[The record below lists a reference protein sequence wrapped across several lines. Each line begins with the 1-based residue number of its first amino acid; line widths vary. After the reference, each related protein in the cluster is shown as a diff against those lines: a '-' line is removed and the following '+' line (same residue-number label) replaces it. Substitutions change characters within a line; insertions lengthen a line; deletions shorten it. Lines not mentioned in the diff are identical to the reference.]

1 MEKRKA
7 QILIPAVLVI
17 PSLLIFIYLLFETTK
32 ISREKIK
39 QQLALDSAAFIQ
51 MGDYTNFLNRTAYVN
66 GPFPYRIF
74 KQLYDCGG
82 DQMGTMVQRSDE
94 SGEECTFKTFYEAG
108 NFPKYVNDIPGEPP
122 ENRASEFDKSPKWEI
137 KFDDTLRPGIN
148 TANPNLNDELIF
160 LTSDQ
165 AVKLMLF
172 WDPIIGFYKQYAQV
186 YSILGSIEA
195 SQLSIFERLTDNMNF
210 FRKSF
215 YLNAATRECI
225 DNPEL
230 CGNEG
235 LSSWKSVR
243 LRVSN
248 VKMHFIKRIKFWA
261 KSRRTSFP
269 PGYDIVYT
277 NPPLDMT
284 QGAPEGLFQLTTV
297 DVGKL
302 KELKKGY
309 ELEQSWKPGDAS
321 QNYFGVNLNALGTCK
336 TTPSTCVHAT
346 IRSECPAFDNN
357 CVWPNPTPKYQTRLY
372 P

>member
-1 MEKRKA
+1 MIKRKA

-17 PSLLIFIYLLFETTK
+17 PSLLIFIYLLFETAK

-82 DQMGTMVQRSDE
+82 EGMGTMIQRSDE

-108 NFPKYVNDIPGEPP
+108 NFPKYVGDQEGQPP
-122 ENRASEFDKSPKWEI
+122 DPK
-137 KFDDTLRPGIN
+137 KFDGETKWDIRFDDRFRPGIN
-148 TANPNLNDELIF
+148 TPTPNLDEQLIF
-160 LTSDQ
+160 ITADQ
-165 AVKLMLF
+165 ASKLMLF
-172 WDPIIGFYKQYAQV
+172 WDPAIGFYKQYAQV

-195 SQLSIFERLTDNMNF
+195 SQLSVFERLTDNMNF

-215 YLNAATRECI
+215 YLNAATKQCL
-225 DNPEL
+225 DNPQL
-230 CGNEG
+230 CGNDG
-235 LSSWKSVR
+235 LSTWIGKK
-243 LRVSN
+243 LRVGDI
-248 VKMHFIKRIKFWA
+248 KMHFIKRIKFWA

-269 PGYDIVYT
+269 PGYDVVYT

-297 DVGKL
+297 NVGKL
-302 KELKKGY
+302 NQLKVGY
-309 ELEQSWKPGDAS
+309 GLEQSWEPGVPS

-336 TTPSTCVHAT
+336 TTPPTCVHAT
-346 IRSECPAFDNN
+346 ISSECPLSNNN
-357 CVWPNPTPKYQTRLY
+357 CVWPFPTPRYQTRLY